1 MRSVREIIL
10 ARRSVRRYL
19 PTPLSRETVEELLEA
34 GRYAPSGHN
43 KQAWRF
49 TAILDQKQELNQLV
63 RAGFAALALGE
74 DAPKELRDAKAKAER
89 QGESYH
95 FTYDAPCLIIA
106 SNDTSDPNAQA
117 SCACALENM
126 FLMAHDLGIG
136 SVWINQLG
144 QSAPLAQGRFE
155 SAQKAGRTG
164 RSGSAHNLWQRCV
177 WPSGRKSARC
187 PDQKG
192 GDVEHH
198 RVKSRRF

>member
-1 MRSVREIIL
+1 MNGQTQVNEEEKDAFSQRDHSRPPERQTIP
-10 ARRSVRRYL
+10 AHTAL
-19 PTPLSRETVEELLEA
+19 PRDGGGLLEA

-49 TAILDQKQELNQLV
+49 TAILDQKLLQELNQLV

-126 FLMAHDLGIG
+126 FLAACEMGLG
-136 SVWINQLG
+136 SCWVNQLHWLRDDLNLRKK
-144 QSAPLAQGRFE
+144 LAELGVPE
-155 SAQKAGRTG
+155 
-164 RSGSAHNLWQRCV
+164 AHTL
-177 WPSGRKSARC
+177 SLI
-187 PDQKG
+187 
-192 GDVEHH
+192 HI
-198 RVKSRRF
+198 

>member
-10 ARRSVRRYL
+10 ARRSIRRYL

-49 TAILDQKQELNQLV
+49 TAILDQKLLQELNQLV

-95 FTYDAPCLIIA
+95 CTYGALRKKLAELGVPEAHTICGSGVFGHPDGKVPGAPTRKEGTWSII
-106 SNDTSDPNAQA
+106 
-117 SCACALENM
+117 
-126 FLMAHDLGIG
+126 G
-136 SVWINQLG
+136 
-144 QSAPLAQGRFE
+144 
-155 SAQKAGRTG
+155 
-164 RSGSAHNLWQRCV
+164 
-177 WPSGRKSARC
+177 
-187 PDQKG
+187 
-192 GDVEHH
+192 
-198 RVKSRRF
+198 

>member
-49 TAILDQKQELNQLV
+49 TAILDQKLLQELNQLV

-117 SCACALENM
+117 SCA
-126 FLMAHDLGIG
+126 
-136 SVWINQLG
+136 
-144 QSAPLAQGRFE
+144 
-155 SAQKAGRTG
+155 
-164 RSGSAHNLWQRCV
+164 
-177 WPSGRKSARC
+177 
-187 PDQKG
+187 
-192 GDVEHH
+192 
-198 RVKSRRF
+198 

>member
-43 KQAWRF
+43 TQAWRF
-49 TAILDQKQELNQLV
+49 TAILDQKLLQELNQLV

-126 FLMAHDLGIG
+126 FLAACEMGLG
-136 SVWINQLG
+136 SCWVNQLHWLRDDLNLRKKLAELG
-144 QSAPLAQGRFE
+144 VPEAHTICGSGVFGHPDGKVPGAP
-155 SAQKAGRTG
+155 T
-164 RSGSAHNLWQRCV
+164 
-177 WPSGRKSARC
+177 RKEGTWSII
-187 PDQKG
+187 G
-192 GDVEHH
+192 
-198 RVKSRRF
+198 